1 MALHGTIKSIV
12 RSTDGAA
19 LTGKGFFYGITISG
33 AAGEVVVEDNSAVA
47 GTRIIMQAN
56 GLGNYFIDPP
66 IPVNIGIAINL
77 TGNIVTTYYQD
88 AP

>member
-1 MALHGTIKSIV
+1 MPLHGTVKSIV

-19 LTGKGFFYGITISG
+19 LTGKGFLYGITISG

-56 GLGNYFIDPP
+56 ALGQYWLPAP

-77 TGNIVTTYYQD
+77 TGNIVTTYYAE

>member
-1 MALHGTIKSIV
+1 MAIHGTIKSVV
-12 RSTDGAA
+12 RSSDGAA
-19 LTGKGFFYGITISG
+19 YAGKGFLYGITISG

-56 GLGNYFIDPP
+56 AMGNYFIDPP
-66 IPVNIGIAINL
+66 IPVSIGIAINI
-77 TGNIVTTYYQD
+77 TANIVTTYYAE

>member
-1 MALHGTIKSIV
+1 MPIHGTVKSSV

-19 LTGKGFFYGITISG
+19 YTGKGFLYGITISG

-56 GLGNYFIDPP
+56 GLGQYWLPAP
-66 IPVNIGIAINL
+66 IPVSIGIAINL
-77 TGNIVTTYYQD
+77 TGNIVTTYYAE